1 MFYMYSHFILI
12 TILFG
17 SHFMYKDNKVGDR
30 WGPRM
35 DSWYLSSGVKLKF
48 SPKPNKKDTRFSFSI
63 GMEQINQQ
71 WGICYNR
78 NGKWDFLILTNKGNK
93 VNSYKNPKNRSVR
106 VRQSWFYFSCF

>member
-48 SPKPNKKDTRFSFSI
+48 SPKPKKKDTRFSFSI
-63 GMEQINQQ
+63 GMEQIKPAVGNLLQQ
-71 WGICYNR
+71 KWKMGFFNP
-78 NGKWDFLILTNKGNK
+78 NKQGK
-93 VNSYKNPKNRSVR
+93 
-106 VRQSWFYFSCF
+106 QSKQL